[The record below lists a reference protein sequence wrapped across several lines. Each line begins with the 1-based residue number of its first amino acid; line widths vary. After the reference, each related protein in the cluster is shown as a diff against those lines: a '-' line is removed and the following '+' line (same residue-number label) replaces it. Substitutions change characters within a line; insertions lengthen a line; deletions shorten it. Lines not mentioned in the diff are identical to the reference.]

1 MFRLYS
7 LAGLVMAA
15 TLLTQLALPSQRL
28 ADARTPAFAA
38 SLTIADLAYAARPAQ
53 LSDYVGLHVQLPARG
68 LLAQETCLAQA
79 VYFEARSEP
88 LEGQLAVAQVIL
100 NRVSDKRFPD
110 NICAVV
116 FQNERLRHRCQF
128 SFACDGRSDQPYNR
142 RAWSIAKKISIV
154 ALTGEWQDLSFR
166 ATHYHAEYVS
176 PYWQA
181 RMHQTAQYGRH
192 KFYRDRGI

>member
-1 MFRLYS
+1 MFRIFGLFGPI
-7 LAGLVMAA
+7 LAV
-15 TLLTQLALPSQRL
+15 TLLTHLALPTQRL
-28 ADARTPAFAA
+28 ADAHTATITASLTAADLAFAA
-38 SLTIADLAYAARPAQ
+38 QPAE
-53 LSDYVGLHVQLPARG
+53 LSDFIGRHVQIPYEG
-68 LLAQETCLAQA
+68 LSDQETCLAQA

-100 NRVSDKRFPD
+100 NRVSDRRYPSTL
-110 NICAVV
+110 CEVV

-128 SFACDGRSDQPYNR
+128 SFACDGRSDQPYDR
-142 RAWSIAKKISIV
+142 RAWNIAQKMTVV
-154 ALTGEWQDLSFR
+154 AMDGEWQDLSLR

-181 RMHQTAQYGRH
+181 RMHQTIQYGRH

>member
-1 MFRLYS
+1 MFRLYG

-15 TLLTQLALPSQRL
+15 TLLNQLALPSQRL
-28 ADARTPAFAA
+28 ADAHTGTLVASLTAADLAFAA
-38 SLTIADLAYAARPAQ
+38 QPAR
-53 LSDYVGLHVQLPARG
+53 LSDFVGLHVQLPGEG
-68 LLAQETCLAQA
+68 LSDQATCLAQA

-100 NRVSDKRFPD
+100 NRVDDRRFP
-110 NICAVV
+110 NTLCAVV

-128 SFACDGRSDQPYNR
+128 SFACDGRSDQPYER
-142 RAWSIAKKISIV
+142 RAWNIAQKMAVV
-154 ALTGEWQDLSFR
+154 AMAGEWQDLSLR

-181 RMHQTAQYGRH
+181 RMHQTTQYGRH
-192 KFYRDRGI
+192 KFYRDRGV

>member
-1 MFRLYS
+1 MFRLYGLYGLL
-7 LAGLVMAA
+7 LAAP
-15 TLLTQLALPSQRL
+15 LLAQLALPSQRL
-28 ADARTPAFAA
+28 ADAHVPVLTA
-38 SLTIADLAYAARPAQ
+38 SLTAADLSYAARPAQ
-53 LSDYVGLHVQLPARG
+53 LSDFVGLHVQLPEGG
-68 LLAQETCLAQA
+68 LMAQETCLAQA

-110 NICAVV
+110 SICEVV

-128 SFACDGRSDQPYNR
+128 SFACDGRSDQPYDR
-142 RAWSIAKKISIV
+142 RAWKVAKKIAVV
-154 ALTGEWQDLSFR
+154 ALVGEWQDLSLQ

-192 KFYRDRGI
+192 KFYRDHGI